1 MSPSTV
7 SLNEIFDGVF
17 VPIQLKS
24 LKILKADYDK
34 DRKSAEIILFSDKII
49 DYNKKYFYL
58 NQNFEIKDLP
68 LDFSGKS
75 DKIEF
80 VSTQQI

>member
-1 MSPSTV
+1 MWILCTRNGLS
-7 SLNEIFDGVF
+7 F
-17 VPIQLKS
+17 VHIYK
-24 LKILKADYDK
+24 
-34 DRKSAEIILFSDKII
+34 
-49 DYNKKYFYL
+49 
-58 NQNFEIKDLP
+58 NFEIKDLP

>member
-1 MSPSTV
+1 MLILCIRNGLS
-7 SLNEIFDGVF
+7 F
-17 VPIQLKS
+17 VHIYK
-24 LKILKADYDK
+24 
-34 DRKSAEIILFSDKII
+34 
-49 DYNKKYFYL
+49 
-58 NQNFEIKDLP
+58 NFEIKDLP